1 MKENTYEMACSKGY
15 DIVTI
20 TRGMNGYP
28 EGLYSAVSGFGCFP
42 EAEDFAKEIGG
53 EIVMLARR
61 DGHQFWR
68 NCGPTEFP
76 VEPNEDW
83 YGDDERLIRAD
94 DGPQEW
100 WRNEWEKIKGMDWE
114 DPIDLGCH
122 IQRIESI
129 YNLIEGLDDFEQLKI
144 DGKYQTEIIPT
155 ESMHYHDNDVTDYM
169 VAVIDK
175 EW

>member
-53 EIVMLARR
+53 EIVLLCKR
-61 DGHQFWR
+61 DGHQFWS
-68 NCGPTEFP
+68 NCGRTFSPIQPDQEWF
-76 VEPNEDW
+76 D
-83 YGDDERLIRAD
+83 DDEELIQV
-94 DGPQEW
+94 DGAGDW
-100 WRNEWEKIKGMDWE
+100 WRNEWEKIKDMAWE

-129 YNLIEGLDDFEQLKI
+129 YNLIEGLDFNEQLKI
-144 DGKYQTEIIPT
+144 DGRYRAEIIPI